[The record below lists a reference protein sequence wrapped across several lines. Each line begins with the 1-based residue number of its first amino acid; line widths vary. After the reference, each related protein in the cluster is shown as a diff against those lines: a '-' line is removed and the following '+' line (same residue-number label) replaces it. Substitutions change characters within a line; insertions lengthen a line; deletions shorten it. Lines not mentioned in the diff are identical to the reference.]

1 MRKISIGIFAV
12 ITVIL
17 FFLSTS
23 ISVTAATH
31 QEKLIELESKVW
43 SESPYAQVTMSPQDV
58 WSYSNWNWTLDIN
71 NGDNVYID
79 TKCIWANGNEWT
91 LNSGEHF
98 YLTDGTYIK
107 GATQIQ
113 KDDDHTEW
121 TDGDYEDGWE
131 TGDTTLTLQFDNLEE
146 GGTIY
151 LFWSVFAKNWAQGG
165 YPEVETNHNGIVTL
179 T

>member
-1 MRKISIGIFAV
+1 MV
-12 ITVIL
+12 TVIL

-23 ISVTAATH
+23 VNVTAATH
-31 QEKLIELESKVW
+31 QEILMELESKVW
-43 SESPYAQVTMSPQDV
+43 SVSPYAQVTMSPQDV

-79 TKCIWANGNEWT
+79 TICYWANGNDPPS
-91 LNSGEHF
+91 SGSGNHF
-98 YLTDGTYIK
+98 YLSDGTYIK

-113 KDDDHTEW
+113 DDDHLDIDT
-121 TDGDYEDGWE
+121 TGVTEDGWE
-131 TGDTTLTLQFDNLEE
+131 TGDHTLQIQFNNIEE

-151 LFWSVFAKNWAQGG
+151 LFWFVHAINYAPTPDVKVENW
-165 YPEVETNHNGIVTL
+165 HNGTVYL

>member
-12 ITVIL
+12 LTVIL

-43 SESPYAQVTMSPQDV
+43 SENPYAQVTMSPQDV

-79 TKCIWANGNEWT
+79 TKCIWANGNPWAPD
-91 LNSGEHF
+91 SGKHF
-98 YLTDGTYIK
+98 YLADGTYIK

-113 KDDDHTEW
+113 DDDDHEEW
-121 TDGDYEDGWE
+121 TDGEDEEGWE
-131 TGDTTLTLQFDNLEE
+131 TGDITLTLQFNNVEE

-151 LFWSVFAKNWAQGG
+151 LFWSVYALNIA
-165 YPEVETNHNGIVTL
+165 PNPDVEVENWHNGTVKL